1 MSVFYDNPWF
11 SSLAPADAEALL
23 AVATRHRLGRGEML
37 FQQGQAAD
45 QPHGAFFAV
54 ESGSLRYSSLH
65 VEGSEG
71 ILAVIEPGNWIG
83 EVALLEDLPRAQTAI
98 AQEETQVRA
107 VSAAA
112 FHTLMERPSFAKAV
126 ARLLA
131 GRLRLAMSFIGES
144 ALPSTRERV
153 ARRLL
158 VLAHGDTSLSTT
170 ANNTISASQD
180 MLAMMLGI
188 SRPTMNKELRALE
201 QAGAI
206 ALHYGRIEIKD
217 SALLLGE

>member
-1 MSVFYDNPWF
+1 MSVFHDNPWF
-11 SSLAPADAEALL
+11 SRLAPDDAQALL
-23 AVATRHRLGRGEML
+23 AAATPLKLGRGEML
-37 FQQGQAAD
+37 FQQGEAAD
-45 QPHGAFFAV
+45 QPHGAFFGV
-54 ESGSLRYSSLH
+54 ESGSLRFSSFH
-65 VEGSEG
+65 AAGSEG

-83 EVALLEDLPRAQTAI
+83 EVALLEEQPRAQTAI
-98 AQEETQVRA
+98 AQEDSQVRA

-112 FHTLMERPSFAKAV
+112 FHALMERPSFAKAV

-170 ANNTISASQD
+170 TRNTITASQD

-188 SRPTMNKELRALE
+188 SRPTLNKELRALE

-206 ALHYGRIEIKD
+206 SLHYGRIEIRD
-217 SALLLGE
+217 AALLLDK